1 MEDQIAGLI
10 EMLTALSNVKFSLRI
25 FLHVEMHLLPYSLK
39 TKSKAYIT
47 EVA

>member
-10 EMLTALSNVKFSLRI
+10 EMLNALSNVKFSLRI
-25 FLHVEMHLLPYSLK
+25 ILHVGMHLLPYSLK
-39 TKSKAYIT
+39 TTSKEYIT